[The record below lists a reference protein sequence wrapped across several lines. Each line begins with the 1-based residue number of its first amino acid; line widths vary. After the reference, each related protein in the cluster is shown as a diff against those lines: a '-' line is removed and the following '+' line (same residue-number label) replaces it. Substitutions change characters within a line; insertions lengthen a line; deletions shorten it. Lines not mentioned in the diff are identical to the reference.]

1 MGSTVPAYAL
11 YGEGSDGFPDE
22 LHVETI
28 VARSSIH
35 EWRIRSHRHGDLY
48 QFFFIASGGGVAS
61 IDGATH
67 VLRPGSAVVLPPLVV
82 HSFDFEA
89 GTDGYVASVPPAV
102 LDRASTTHGQWRS
115 ALARPAVIAAEPEAA
130 SRLSQML
137 ALAHAE
143 FADARAGRTEALT
156 AFAGLVLVWFRRAIA
171 AVSPD
176 GVPGGASVQRRL
188 FERFRAQVEE
198 DFRRHPSLADR
209 ARRLGVSAPHLS
221 RVCRQMVGRSA
232 LGVVQ
237 ERMVLEARRHLL
249 YTSMTVSEIAFLLGF
264 TDPAYFTR
272 LFTRHVGQSP
282 SAYRDAF
289 SVPSDAAALQQLGTG
304 PAVSRR
310 PHRRPSEG

>member
-1 MGSTVPAYAL
+1 MGSIVPAYAL
-11 YGEGSDGFPDE
+11 YGEGSSGFPDE

-48 QFFFIASGGGVAS
+48 QFFFIATGGGIAS

-67 VLRPGSAVVLPPLVV
+67 ALRGGSAVVLPPLVV
-82 HSFDFEA
+82 HSFDFKA

-102 LDRASTTHGQWRS
+102 LDRASPTHGQWRS
-115 ALARPAVIAAEPEAA
+115 ALACAAVIAAEPEAA
-130 SRLSQML
+130 FRLSQTL

-143 FADARAGRTEALT
+143 FADGRVGRTEALT
-156 AFAGLVLVWFRRAIA
+156 AFAGLILVWFRRAIA
-171 AVSPD
+171 AEAPD
-176 GVPGGASVQRRL
+176 GAPGGLSVQRRL

-198 DFRRHPSLADR
+198 DFRCHPSLADR

-221 RVCRQMVGRSA
+221 RVCRQMVGCSA

-237 ERMVLEARRHLL
+237 ERLILEARRHLL

-272 LFTRHVGQSP
+272 LFTGHVGQSP
-282 SAYRDAF
+282 RAYRDVF
-289 SVPSDAAALQQLGTG
+289 SVPSDGAGPQHSVGGATATG
-304 PAVSRR
+304 R
-310 PHRRPSEG
+310 HRRRRREG